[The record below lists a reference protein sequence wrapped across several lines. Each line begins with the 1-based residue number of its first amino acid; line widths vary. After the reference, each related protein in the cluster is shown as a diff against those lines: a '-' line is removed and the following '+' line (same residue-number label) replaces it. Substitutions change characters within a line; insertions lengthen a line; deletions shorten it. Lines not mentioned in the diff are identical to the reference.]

1 MFRSIEELVQIA
13 ESQNKSIATIM
24 VEMEMEA
31 NGRTKEDIYQQMEKN
46 LAVMEAAVLKGI
58 SGVKSSTGLTGGDA
72 VRMQRYI
79 ASGKALSGDT
89 ILEAVTSAIATN
101 EVNAAMGTVCAT
113 PTAGSAGT
121 VPGVLFGLVDKLEP
135 TRKEMVDF
143 LMTAGAFGL
152 VCANNASISGAEGG
166 CQAEV
171 GTASAMAAASAVQL
185 AGGTPR
191 QSAHAFGI
199 ALQNMLGLVCDPVA
213 GLVEIPCIKRNAAGS
228 SNALIAAD
236 MALAGLISEIPA
248 DEVISA
254 MNEIG
259 KSLPRAYRE
268 TAEGGLANTKTARKL
283 EAQVFGCSC

>member
-1 MFRSIEELVQIA
+1 MFRSVEELVNLA
-13 ESQNKSIATIM
+13 ESQGKSIAQVM
-24 VEMEMEA
+24 MELEMQA
-31 NGRTKEDIYQQMEKN
+31 SGRSKGEIRSQMEKN
-46 LAVMEAAVLKGI
+46 LAVMETSVLKGI
-58 SGVKSSTGLTGGDA
+58 SGVRSSTGLTGGDA
-72 VRMQRYI
+72 VRMQQYI
-79 ASGKALSGDT
+79 ASGKALSGET

-121 VPGVLFGLVDKLEP
+121 VPGVLFGLMDKLEP
-135 TRKEMVDF
+135 TRDEMIDF

-171 GTASAMAAASAVQL
+171 GTASAMAAAAAVQL
-185 AGGTPR
+185 AGGSPR

-213 GLVEIPCIKRNAAGS
+213 GLVEIPCIKRNAAGA

-248 DEVISA
+248 DEVIAA
-254 MNEIG
+254 MDEIG

-268 TAEGGLANTKTARKL
+268 TAEGGLANTATARKL
-283 EAQVFGCSC
+283 EEQVFG